1 MAGWVLGTY
10 WTNWRSRAM
19 GEAEGDPG
27 CHSSQCPP
35 PTNKGLSVWVQGHGL
50 LAPSCPVFHL
60 CSCFPTRPAD
70 CLCVD
75 LLCFLR
81 WTNFPEGTSQF
92 VDAWGF
98 FFRDSTSS
106 LSAKGLRMSLPKL
119 PRLILDIG
127 EEFVKNIAFCVTE
140 HCNTESIWYFKSTK
154 FHYLYAQYSI

>member
-10 WTNWRSRAM
+10 WTKWRSRAM

-27 CHSSQCPP
+27 CHSSHEQGLVGVGSGARLVGTFLPCLSFILLLSDK
-35 PTNKGLSVWVQGHGL
+35 TCRLSVRWSSL
-50 LAPSCPVFHL
+50 LSTLNKFSRRHKSIFGCM
-60 CSCFPTRPAD
+60 
-70 CLCVD
+70 
-75 LLCFLR
+75 
-81 WTNFPEGTSQF
+81 
-92 VDAWGF
+92 GF

-119 PRLILDIG
+119 PRLILGIG
-127 EEFVKNIAFCVTE
+127 EEFVKNIVFCVTE